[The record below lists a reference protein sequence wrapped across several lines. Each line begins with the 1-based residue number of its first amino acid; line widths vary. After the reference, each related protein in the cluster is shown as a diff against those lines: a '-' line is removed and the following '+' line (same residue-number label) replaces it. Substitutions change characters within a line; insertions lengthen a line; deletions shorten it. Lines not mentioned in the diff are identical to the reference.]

1 MTDDVLVVG
10 AGPVGLTMAA
20 ELARHGTHCRIIDRL
35 AEPFPYCRAIGVT
48 PRTLEVWEDMGIARE
63 MIDAGLWIDG
73 LRSIIHGHPP
83 KDNLL
88 ELDDLP
94 YGELGL
100 PQYETE
106 RLLARHL
113 GRFGIKVERG
123 VTLAALDQRE
133 RDVQVRLD
141 RADGTA
147 ETATF
152 RAVIGCDGAHS
163 AVRRALGI
171 PFEGEAFPMM
181 FMLGDVHIDW
191 DLPRGMALRALRLV
205 ENAAP
210 DMFIAIPL
218 PEPGRYRVSMLAPA
232 ELAAPGGTNH
242 GIQSELPGPQL
253 PQLQSVANDL
263 LPQKPKLSDLRWS
276 SIFRISMRLADAY
289 RRDRVFIA
297 GDAAHIHP
305 PTGGQGMNTGIQD
318 AYNLA
323 WKLALV
329 LQAAATETLLDSYEA
344 ERRPVGA
351 EVIARTRAASEGYGR
366 EPGGQPDRL
375 ADTQILLS
383 YRGTPWVRDDGA
395 GLDAAVPAAGD
406 RAPDAHG
413 ISASAVRRPARYR
426 ARPAGAPRADR
437 LRPSDHRS
445 RGVRARCGN
454 TLRFAT
460 AGGRRCRGRSA
471 CGTVRRRYLWRCR
484 GCTIRRLWRAGDGL
498 PGSTRR
504 LYRLAR
510 AVVAGCGFARASR
523 QSVPAGAR
531 RTRPDGRLICALFTQ
546 VVLVC

>member
-20 ELARHGTHCRIIDRL
+20 ELARHGTRCRIIDRL
-35 AEPFPYCRAIGVT
+35 TQPLPYCRAIGVT
-48 PRTLEVWEDMGIARE
+48 PRTLEVWDDMGIAGE

-83 KDNLL
+83 KDTLL

-113 GRFGIKVERG
+113 GRFGGKLERG

-152 RAVIGCDGAHS
+152 RAVVGCDGAHS
-163 AVRRALGI
+163 AVRRALGL

-232 ELAAPGGTNH
+232 ELEAPPGGTSH

-253 PQLQSVANDL
+253 PQLQSVADDL
-263 LPQKPKLSDLRWS
+263 LPQKPELSDLRWS

-289 RRDRVFIA
+289 RRGRVFIA

-329 LQAAATETLLDSYEA
+329 LQGDATETLLDSYEA

-351 EVIARTRAASEGYGR
+351 DVVARTRAASEGYGR
-366 EPGGQPDRL
+366 EPGGTPDRL

-413 ISASAVRRPARYR
+413 LRRHHVAFPLRLFDVLRGTEHVLLAHLAQTSSDQAITDLAMFARELATRFGSHLRVVAVA
-426 ARPAGAPRADR
+426 AGAPLAEPFAVASYGDAEGA
-437 LRPSDHRS
+437 LSSAYGAQAAVFLVRPDGYIGW
-445 RGVRARCGN
+445 RGQSWRD
-454 TLRFAT
+454 
-460 AGGRRCRGRSA
+460 AG
-471 CGTVRRRYLWRCR
+471 L
-484 GCTIRRLWRAGDGL
+484 
-498 PGSTRR
+498 
-504 LYRLAR
+504 LAHLGG
-510 AVVAGCGFARASR
+510 VF
-523 QSVPAGAR
+523 QP
-531 RTRPDGRLICALFTQ
+531 TRPDSDKGGGSSAR
-546 VVLVC
+546 

>member
-1 MTDDVLVVG
+1 MDDVLVVG

-20 ELARHGTHCRIIDRL
+20 ELARHGARCRIIDHL
-35 AEPFPYCRAIGVT
+35 AQPLPYCRAIGVT
-48 PRTLEVWEDMGIARE
+48 PRTLEAWEDMGIVRE
-63 MIDAGLWIDG
+63 MIDAGIWIDG

-113 GRFGIKVERG
+113 SQFGIEVERS

-133 RDVQVRLD
+133 RNVQVRLD

-152 RAVIGCDGAHS
+152 RPVVGCDGAHS

-171 PFEGEAFPMM
+171 PFEGEAF
-181 FMLGDVHIDW
+181 
-191 DLPRGMALRALRLV
+191 
-205 ENAAP
+205 P

-232 ELAAPGGTNH
+232 ELAAPGGTGH

-276 SIFRISMRLADAY
+276 SIFRIGMRLADAY

-329 LQAAATETLLDSYEA
+329 LQGAATEALLDSYEA

-366 EPGGQPDRL
+366 EPV
-375 ADTQILLS
+375 AN
-383 YRGTPWVRDDGA
+383 
-395 GLDAAVPAAGD
+395 AV
-406 RAPDAHG
+406 
-413 ISASAVRRPARYR
+413 
-426 ARPAGAPRADR
+426 
-437 LRPSDHRS
+437 
-445 RGVRARCGN
+445 
-454 TLRFAT
+454 T
-460 AGGRRCRGRSA
+460 A
-471 CGTVRRRYLWRCR
+471 
-484 GCTIRRLWRAGDGL
+484 
-498 PGSTRR
+498 
-504 LYRLAR
+504 
-510 AVVAGCGFARASR
+510 
-523 QSVPAGAR
+523 
-531 RTRPDGRLICALFTQ
+531 
-546 VVLVC
+546 

>member
-1 MTDDVLVVG
+1 M
-10 AGPVGLTMAA
+10 
-20 ELARHGTHCRIIDRL
+20 
-35 AEPFPYCRAIGVT
+35 
-48 PRTLEVWEDMGIARE
+48 
-63 MIDAGLWIDG
+63 
-73 LRSIIHGHPP
+73 
-83 KDNLL
+83 
-88 ELDDLP
+88 
-94 YGELGL
+94 
-100 PQYETE
+100 
-106 RLLARHL
+106 
-113 GRFGIKVERG
+113 
-123 VTLAALDQRE
+123 
-133 RDVQVRLD
+133 QVRLD

-152 RAVIGCDGAHS
+152 RAVVGCDGAHS

-232 ELAAPGGTNH
+232 ELAAPGGTSH

-263 LPQKPKLSDLRWS
+263 LPQKTKLSDLRWS

-329 LQAAATETLLDSYEA
+329 LQGAATDALLDSYEA

-375 ADTQILLS
+375 AIRKSCCPTAGRHGCATTAPVSTPPCRQPATARRMRTVS
-383 YRGTPWVRDDGA
+383 GGTE
-395 GLDAAVPAAGD
+395 LD
-406 RAPDAHG
+406 
-413 ISASAVRRPARYR
+413 
-426 ARPAGAPRADR
+426 
-437 LRPSDHRS
+437 
-445 RGVRARCGN
+445 
-454 TLRFAT
+454 LRFGCSTSCAVLST
-460 AGGRRCRGRSA
+460 SCWRTWRGPA
-471 CGTVRRRYLWRCR
+471 
-484 GCTIRRLWRAGDGL
+484 
-498 PGSTRR
+498 STK
-504 LYRLAR
+504 
-510 AVVAGCGFARASR
+510 
-523 QSVPAGAR
+523 
-531 RTRPDGRLICALFTQ
+531 
-546 VVLVC
+546 

>member
-1 MTDDVLVVG
+1 VMDDVLVVG

-20 ELARHGTHCRIIDRL
+20 ELARHGTRCRIIDRL
-35 AEPFPYCRAIGVT
+35 AQPLTYCRAIGVT

-73 LRSIIHGHPP
+73 LRSIIHSHPP

-113 GRFGIKVERG
+113 GRFGIEVERG
-123 VTLAALDQRE
+123 VTLATLDQRE

-141 RADGTA
+141 RTDGTA

-181 FMLGDVHIDW
+181 FMLGDVHIDC

-210 DMFIAIPL
+210 DMFIAVPL

-232 ELAAPGGTNH
+232 ELAAPGGTSH

-263 LPQKPKLSDLRWS
+263 LPQKQKLSDLRWS

-289 RRDRVFIA
+289 RRGRVFIA

-329 LQAAATETLLDSYEA
+329 LQGAAPEALLDSYEA

-351 EVIARTRAASEGYGR
+351 NVIARTRAASEGYGR
-366 EPGGQPDRL
+366 EPGGTPDRL

-413 ISASAVRRPARYR
+413 LRRHGVGFPLRLFDVLRGTEHVLLAHLAQAGSDKVITDLAMFARELATRFGSRLRAVAV
-426 ARPAGAPRADR
+426 AAGAPLAEPFAVATYGDTEGA
-437 LRPSDHRS
+437 LSAAYGAQAAVFLVRPD
-445 RGVRARCGN
+445 GYIGW
-454 TLRFAT
+454 
-460 AGGRRCRGRSA
+460 RGRSWRDA
-471 CGTVRRRYLWRCR
+471 GLRAHLGRVFEPTHAEDDQTDGSSVR
-484 GCTIRRLWRAGDGL
+484 
-498 PGSTRR
+498 
-504 LYRLAR
+504 
-510 AVVAGCGFARASR
+510 
-523 QSVPAGAR
+523 
-531 RTRPDGRLICALFTQ
+531 
-546 VVLVC
+546 

>member
-1 MTDDVLVVG
+1 MMDDVLVVG

-20 ELARHGTHCRIIDRL
+20 ELARHGTRCRIIDRL
-35 AEPFPYCRAIGVT
+35 AQPLPYCRAIGVT

-88 ELDDLP
+88 ELDELP

-113 GRFGIKVERG
+113 SQFGIEVERS

-152 RAVIGCDGAHS
+152 RAVVGCDGAHS

-232 ELAAPGGTNH
+232 ELAAPGGTGH

-263 LPQKPKLSDLRWS
+263 LPRKPKLSDLRWS

-289 RRDRVFIA
+289 RPRPRLHCRRC
-297 GDAAHIHP
+297 GAHP
-305 PTGGQGMNTGIQD
+305 
-318 AYNLA
+318 
-323 WKLALV
+323 
-329 LQAAATETLLDSYEA
+329 S
-344 ERRPVGA
+344 
-351 EVIARTRAASEGYGR
+351 
-366 EPGGQPDRL
+366 PDR
-375 ADTQILLS
+375 
-383 YRGTPWVRDDGA
+383 
-395 GLDAAVPAAGD
+395 
-406 RAPDAHG
+406 
-413 ISASAVRRPARYR
+413 
-426 ARPAGAPRADR
+426 
-437 LRPSDHRS
+437 
-445 RGVRARCGN
+445 
-454 TLRFAT
+454 
-460 AGGRRCRGRSA
+460 
-471 CGTVRRRYLWRCR
+471 
-484 GCTIRRLWRAGDGL
+484 RAGHEHRD
-498 PGSTRR
+498 P
-504 LYRLAR
+504 
-510 AVVAGCGFARASR
+510 
-523 QSVPAGAR
+523 
-531 RTRPDGRLICALFTQ
+531 GRL
-546 VVLVC
+546 

>member
-1 MTDDVLVVG
+1 MDDVLVVG

-20 ELARHGTHCRIIDRL
+20 ELARHGTRCRIIDQL
-35 AEPFPYCRAIGVT
+35 AQPLPYCRAIGVT

-88 ELDDLP
+88 ELDELP

-152 RAVIGCDGAHS
+152 RTVVGCDGAHS

-210 DMFIAIPL
+210 DMFIAVPL

-232 ELAAPGGTNH
+232 ELAAPGGTGH

-253 PQLQSVANDL
+253 PQLQSVANHL
-263 LPQKPKLSDLRWS
+263 LPQKTKLSDLRWS

-289 RRDRVFIA
+289 CRDRVFIA
-297 GDAAHIHP
+297 GDAA
-305 PTGGQGMNTGIQD
+305 
-318 AYNLA
+318 
-323 WKLALV
+323 
-329 LQAAATETLLDSYEA
+329 
-344 ERRPVGA
+344 
-351 EVIARTRAASEGYGR
+351 
-366 EPGGQPDRL
+366 
-375 ADTQILLS
+375 QI
-383 YRGTPWVRDDGA
+383 G
-395 GLDAAVPAAGD
+395 
-406 RAPDAHG
+406 
-413 ISASAVRRPARYR
+413 
-426 ARPAGAPRADR
+426 
-437 LRPSDHRS
+437 
-445 RGVRARCGN
+445 
-454 TLRFAT
+454 
-460 AGGRRCRGRSA
+460 
-471 CGTVRRRYLWRCR
+471 
-484 GCTIRRLWRAGDGL
+484 
-498 PGSTRR
+498 
-504 LYRLAR
+504 
-510 AVVAGCGFARASR
+510 RASCR
-523 QSVPAGAR
+523 ERVSDTV
-531 RTRPDGRLICALFTQ
+531 
-546 VVLVC
+546 

>member
-1 MTDDVLVVG
+1 MDDVLVVG

-20 ELARHGTHCRIIDRL
+20 ELARHGTRCRIIDQL
-35 AEPFPYCRAIGVT
+35 AQPLPYCRAIGVT

-73 LRSIIHGHPP
+73 LRSFIHGHPP

-106 RLLARHL
+106 RLLADHL

-152 RAVIGCDGAHS
+152 RTVVGCDGAHS

-232 ELAAPGGTNH
+232 ELAAPGGTGH

-253 PQLQSVANDL
+253 SQIQSVANDL

-329 LQAAATETLLDSYEA
+329 LQGAATEALLDSYQA

-351 EVIARTRAASEGYGR
+351 DVIARTRAASEGYGR
-366 EPGGQPDRL
+366 EPGGKPDRL
-375 ADTQILLS
+375 SDTQILLS

-413 ISASAVRRPARYR
+413 LRRHGVGFPLRLFDVLHGTEHVLLAHLAQTGSDQVITDLAAFARDAATRFGSRLRVVAVA
-426 ARPAGAPRADR
+426 AGAPLAEPFAVATYGDAEGA
-437 LRPSDHRS
+437 LSAAYGAQAAVFLVRPD
-445 RGVRARCGN
+445 GYIGW
-454 TLRFAT
+454 
-460 AGGRRCRGRSA
+460 RGRS
-471 CGTVRRRYLWRCR
+471 WRDAGLLAHLGR
-484 GCTIRRLWRAGDGL
+484 VFQPARAEHDQTDGS
-498 PGSTRR
+498 STR
-504 LYRLAR
+504 
-510 AVVAGCGFARASR
+510 
-523 QSVPAGAR
+523 
-531 RTRPDGRLICALFTQ
+531 
-546 VVLVC
+546 